1 MTNVDSIHNI
11 LVPVDGSEPS
21 FDAAALAAVIAGKFD
36 AELRILHV
44 VHIEQSLRI
53 LGIYA
58 ANYSDLVDKHL
69 EAAKKETAAWF
80 ERIRDEAKARNVRMS
95 TEIMTTSL
103 SVVGEIVNYAERNSN
118 DLIVM
123 GTRGLSGF
131 SKLMMGSVAT
141 GVVQYA
147 GCPVLTV
154 R

>member
-1 MTNVDSIHNI
+1 MTNTDSIHKI

-21 FDAAALAAVIAGKFD
+21 FDAAALAAVVAEKFGAD
-36 AELRILHV
+36 LRALHV
-44 VHIEQSLRI
+44 VRIEQSLRI

-58 ANYSDLVDKHL
+58 TNYSDLVDKHL
-69 EAAKKETAAWF
+69 DAAKKETAAWF
-80 ERIRDEAKARNVRMS
+80 ERIRGEAKARNVSVS
-95 TEIMTTSL
+95 TEVLTTSF
-103 SVVGEIVNYAERNSN
+103 SVAGEIVNFAEKNSI

-131 SKLMMGSVAT
+131 TKLVMGSVAT

-147 GCPVLTV
+147 SCPVLTV

>member
-1 MTNVDSIHNI
+1 MDSIHKI
-11 LVPVDGSEPS
+11 LIPVDGSEPS
-21 FDAAALAAVIAGKFD
+21 FDAAALAAVIAEKFG
-36 AELRILHV
+36 AELRALHV

-58 ANYSDLVDKHL
+58 TNYSDLVDKHL
-69 EAAKKETAAWF
+69 DAANKEAAEWF
-80 ERIRDEAKARNVRMS
+80 ERIHREATKRNVNVS
-95 TEIMTTSL
+95 TEVLTTSF
-103 SVVGEIVNYAERNSN
+103 SVAGEIVNYAEKNAF

-131 SKLMMGSVAT
+131 TKLVMGSVAT

-147 GCPVLTV
+147 PSPVLTV